1 MDNNLFI
8 WGLEMRCE
16 RLGVKGKLLI
26 RICLVYVG
34 LEMSPLEYQVANL
47 NFPDH
52 ASYRLII
59 CYFVLMIIF
68 VLKKLLVRELFAS
81 IVILK

>member
-1 MDNNLFI
+1 M
-8 WGLEMRCE
+8 M
-16 RLGVKGKLLI
+16 GVKGKLLI

-34 LEMSPLEYQVANL
+34 LEMCSLEYQVANL

-52 ASYRLII
+52 GSYRLII

-68 VLKKLLVRELFAS
+68 VLNKLFVRELCAS
-81 IVILK
+81 IVILKQINSK